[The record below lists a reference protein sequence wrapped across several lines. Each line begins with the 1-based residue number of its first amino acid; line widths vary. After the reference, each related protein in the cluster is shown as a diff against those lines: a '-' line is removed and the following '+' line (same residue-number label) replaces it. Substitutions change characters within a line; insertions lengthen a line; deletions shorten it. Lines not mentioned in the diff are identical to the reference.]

1 MDILKIWKKA
11 SCDRVLLSQFV
22 SMDNTKVNK
31 NMVDFSYL
39 LALFTQNNVT
49 LKVLY
54 INCVQI

>member
-11 SCDRVLLSQFV
+11 SCDRVLFSQFV

-39 LALFTQNNVT
+39 LALSTQNNVT